1 MTMIPPDGVGA
12 NYGMVDIADTDWYHL
27 VGINPIPWKAS
38 QVGGRRKNGSPV
50 VYKPEELKNYQ
61 ESIKSELE
69 WCTAVDYERIELQFY
84 FWRRLDTLD
93 RQSGRK
99 ATDHRADATN
109 LQKALEDALQGVL
122 FANDRNVVHVN
133 TWLME
138 QGPEVTPRI
147 LIGLSEATIMPLF
160 VSWPVEPVVTIDN
173 APQVA
178 DFDVKG
184 LF

>member
-1 MTMIPPDGVGA
+1 MTTIPYVND
-12 NYGMVDIADTDWYHL
+12 DTNWYHL

-61 ESIKSELE
+61 ESIKTELSGS
-69 WCTAVDYERIELQFY
+69 TAVDYERIELQFY

-133 TWLME
+133 TWVIE
-138 QGPEVTPRI
+138 QEATTTPRI
-147 LIGLSEATIMPLF
+147 LIAIREAPPRPAWTT
-160 VSWPVEPVVTIDN
+160 WPVEP
-173 APQVA
+173 AVA
-178 DFDVKG
+178 VPPHPTTDEDFAALPILDVEK
-184 LF
+184 FF